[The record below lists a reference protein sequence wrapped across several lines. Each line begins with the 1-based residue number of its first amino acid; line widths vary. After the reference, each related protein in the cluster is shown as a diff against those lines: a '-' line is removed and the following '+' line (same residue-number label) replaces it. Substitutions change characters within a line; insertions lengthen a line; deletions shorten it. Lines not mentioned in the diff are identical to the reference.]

1 MLNVTNPVGKD
12 KSRRPKDNIR
22 WSKGN
27 TAETID
33 VPDLYLAATTWGR
46 CDRPAS
52 VAGTFRDG
60 STLAAAWLI
69 GLPRRAGR
77 RLFAI
82 NDAEA
87 GWRRWQ
93 VTETLGGL
101 GRQYR
106 DARWDALT
114 ADPALRRDG
123 LGEGT
128 DPAKTVRPV
137 DGWDDVHGW
146 PWDGEG

>member
-1 MLNVTNPVGKD
+1 MLNVTNQAGKD
-12 KSRRPKDNIR
+12 KSTRPKDNIR

-27 TAETID
+27 TAEIND

-52 VAGTFRDG
+52 AADTFCAA

-93 VTETLGGL
+93 VTEALGGL

-106 DARWDALT
+106 DARWDALA
-114 ADPALRRDG
+114 ADPTLRRSD

-128 DPAKTVRPV
+128 DPAKTARPV

>member
-12 KSRRPKDNIR
+12 KSRWPKDNLR
-22 WSKGN
+22 RPKGN
-27 TAETID
+27 TAETIR
-33 VPDLYLAATTWGR
+33 VPDLYLATTTWGR

-52 VAGTFRDG
+52 IADTIGNAC
-60 STLAAAWLI
+60 TLATAWLI

-87 GWRRWQ
+87 CWHDWQ

-101 GRQYR
+101 GRRYR
-106 DARWDALT
+106 DARFAAL
-114 ADPALRRDG
+114 ADDPALRSDDLWPSAAWSNDG
-123 LGEGT
+123 VGRLGGEG
-128 DPAKTVRPV
+128 
-137 DGWDDVHGW
+137 
-146 PWDGEG
+146 